1 MIDRPPPP
9 PHGALLKGNK
19 ETSEQEGLG
28 QEGEVQHHGGRVLQ
42 VLLPQVGEPAHG
54 GAVDDAV
61 IRRPA
66 DVHDREGS
74 SGELVGSQLS
84 GGTERLQPVQL
95 LSDLEDAEQLHVL
108 HVGNQQTLT
117 RVHRQPDVR
126 RVEDGEVKQAEGG
139 SLHQSERSSEVT
151 LMKKGMKLSLT
162 PRLSHRDFSSFLS
175 AASRLSSTSSQYP
188 NSGGRLDRLEQRRGM
203 MAPVCFA
210 RKFKMSSF
218 RIRPT
223 HVVLHGEAAH
233 RGGRLRLVTFD
244 LLVGVLLSSHGRR
257 LHHYLSVLLTVAGL
271 GLDVHQRFPHQRR
284 GVHLVVKPRDDSVVA
299 AGDGDGRLVALHLAD
314 TVELRHLIALLHVP
328 EGQTAT
334 TAHHSFTVTSMM
346 PSPIRRNTV
355 KEPLVTAAIS
365 TLYRWRH
372 SCTPLSAANQRG
384 VYCSPSD

>member
-1 MIDRPPPP
+1 M
-9 PHGALLKGNK
+9 LKGNK

-175 AASRLSSTSSQYP
+175 AASRLSSTSSHEGSAAP
-188 NSGGRLDRLEQRRGM
+188 PSSCAPSHAVGGGWIAWNSVGGM

-210 RKFKMSSF
+210 RKFKISSF
-218 RIRPT
+218 RIR
-223 HVVLHGEAAH
+223 GA